1 MRSVFPQDRL
11 AFAYFDRQV
20 YSGSGARVHVYLD
33 EDATALASILAYP
46 GGAPLDGALLVV
58 GPDSLLPEFYGPD
71 GVETLWA
78 LPDVEGATAYRLDGR
93 LADRISSLEATAGHP
108 YRHVQTVPASVWTVV
123 HGLGYDP
130 SGVITITDSGVVV
143 LAELSLLVSGQSV
156 RLTFDTQMT
165 GQALVG

>member
-1 MRSVFPQDRL
+1 MRTVFPQDRL
-11 AFAYFDRQV
+11 AFSYFDRQV

-33 EDATALASILAYP
+33 EGATQLADVLAYP
-46 GGAPLDGALLVV
+46 GGAPLAGALLVV

-78 LPDVEGATAYRLDGR
+78 LPDVEGATTYRLDGR
-93 LADRISSLEATAGHP
+93 LADRVTNLESTAGHP
-108 YRHVQTVPASVWTVV
+108 YRHVQTIPASVWTVV

-130 SGVITITDSGVVV
+130 SAVLAITSAGVVV
-143 LAELSLLVSGQSV
+143 LGELSLLVSGQSV
-156 RLTFDTQMT
+156 RLTFDTAMT